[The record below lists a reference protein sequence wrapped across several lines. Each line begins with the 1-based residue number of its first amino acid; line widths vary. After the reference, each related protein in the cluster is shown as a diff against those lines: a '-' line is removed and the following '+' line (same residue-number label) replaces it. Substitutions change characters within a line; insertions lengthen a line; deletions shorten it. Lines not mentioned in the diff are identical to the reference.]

1 MLKRKFAP
9 ILERYLIEETNKI
22 LLVNGARQVGK
33 SYLIRHIGK
42 RLFKNFVEINLKED
56 SETEKVFAEVK
67 GTTDLYMRLSQYTPR
82 SLGNKEDTL
91 VFLDEIQCYPHL
103 LTMLKFLNQENRY
116 RFIASGS
123 ELGIALYKS
132 SSVPLGSVAIEQM
145 FPLDFEEFL
154 WATGI
159 GEEWIEEIRKKFLN
173 KQSLNPSDHNLML
186 KRFQYYLLIGGF
198 PQAVNSYLEHKNML
212 PVRKIQTDI
221 HELYKIDASQYDEQN
236 RLSIRKIYDLIPSS
250 LENKKKRMKYNKI
263 ENKDWKKFSDYA
275 EDFEYLTSSG
285 VALEVSAI
293 SNPRFPL
300 IESDQKRLVKLY
312 LNDVGIL
319 TDLLYHLNVN
329 AVLQD
334 VRSINLGAVYESVVA
349 QELAAHGFKLH
360 YYDNKKKG
368 EVDFLIDDFENL
380 TVLPIEVK
388 SGKDYTQHSAL
399 TKFLNEPEYN
409 ITNALVLSNERE
421 VFIKKGVTYMPIYYI
436 MFYDNNFSSA
446 DPVILPDLEIP
457 LP

>member
-9 ILERYLIEETNKI
+9 VLERYLIEEKNKI

-56 SETEKVFAEVK
+56 SESDRVFAQVK
-67 GTTDLYMRLSQYTPR
+67 GTTDLYMRLSQYTSR
-82 SLGNKEDTL
+82 TLGNIEDTL
-91 VFLDEIQCYPHL
+91 IFLDEIQCYPHL

-132 SSVPLGSVAIEQM
+132 SSVPLGSIATEQM

-159 GEEWIEEIRKKFLN
+159 SEEWIAEMREKFRN
-173 KQSLNPSDHNLML
+173 KQSLSQSEHNLML
-186 KRFQYYLLIGGF
+186 KRFQYYLLVGGL
-198 PQAVNSYLEHKNML
+198 PQAVNTYLEHRNMV

-221 HELYKIDASQYDEQN
+221 HELYKIDASQYDEDN
-236 RLSIRKIYDLIPSS
+236 RLSIRKIYDLIPSA
-250 LENKKKRMKYNKI
+250 LENKKKRMRYNKI

-275 EDFEYLTSSG
+275 EEFEYLTSSG
-285 VALEVSAI
+285 IALEVSAI

-300 IESDQKRLVKLY
+300 IESDQKKLVKLY
-312 LNDVGIL
+312 LNDVGLL

-349 QELAAHGFKLH
+349 QELKAHGFNLH

-368 EVDFLIDDFENL
+368 EVDFLIDDFESL

-399 TKFLNEPEYN
+399 TKFLNDPEYN
-409 ITNALVLSNERE
+409 ITSAVVLSNERE
-421 VFIKKGVTYMPIYYI
+421 VFMKKGVTYMPIYYI
-436 MFYDNNFSSA
+436 MFYNNHSTTSE
-446 DPVILPDLEIP
+446 VILPELEMP
-457 LP
+457 

>member
-9 ILERYLIEETNKI
+9 VLERYLIEEKNKI

-56 SETEKVFAEVK
+56 SESDRVFAQVK
-67 GTTDLYMRLSQYTPR
+67 GTTDLYMRLSQYTSR
-82 SLGNKEDTL
+82 TLGNKEDTL
-91 VFLDEIQCYPHL
+91 IFLDEIQCYPHL

-123 ELGIALYKS
+123 ELGIALYKC
-132 SSVPLGSVAIEQM
+132 SSVPLGSIATEQM

-154 WATGI
+154 WATGMS
-159 GEEWIEEIRKKFLN
+159 EEWIAEMREKFRS
-173 KQSLNPSDHNLML
+173 KQSLSQSEHNLML
-186 KRFQYYLLIGGF
+186 KRFQYYLLVGGL
-198 PQAVNSYLEHKNML
+198 PQAVNIYLEHRNMV

-221 HELYKIDASQYDEQN
+221 HELYKIDASQYDEDN
-236 RLSIRKIYDLIPSS
+236 RLSIRKIYDLIPSA
-250 LENKKKRMKYNKI
+250 LENKKKRMRYNKI

-275 EDFEYLTSSG
+275 EEFEYLTSSG
-285 VALEVSAI
+285 IALEVSAI

-300 IESDQKRLVKLY
+300 IESDQKKLVKLY
-312 LNDVGIL
+312 LNDVGLL

-334 VRSINLGAVYESVVA
+334 IRSINLGAVYESVVA
-349 QELAAHGFKLH
+349 QELKAHGFNLH

-368 EVDFLIDDFENL
+368 EVDFLIDDFESL

-399 TKFLNEPEYN
+399 TKFLNDPEYN
-409 ITNALVLSNERE
+409 ITSAVVLSNERE

-436 MFYDNNFSSA
+436 MFYNNQSTTSEVF
-446 DPVILPDLEIP
+446 LPELEMP
-457 LP
+457 

>member
-9 ILERYLIEETNKI
+9 VLERYLIEEKNKI

-56 SETEKVFAEVK
+56 SESDRVFAQVK
-67 GTTDLYMRLSQYTPR
+67 GTTDLYMRLSQYTFR
-82 SLGNKEDTL
+82 TLGNKEDTL
-91 VFLDEIQCYPHL
+91 IFLDEIQCYPHL

-132 SSVPLGSVAIEQM
+132 SSVPLGSIATEQM

-159 GEEWIEEIRKKFLN
+159 SEEWIAEMREKFRN
-173 KQSLNPSDHNLML
+173 KQSLSQSEHNLML
-186 KRFQYYLLIGGF
+186 KRFQYYLLVGGL
-198 PQAVNSYLEHKNML
+198 PQAVNTYLEHRNMV

-221 HELYKIDASQYDEQN
+221 HELYKIDASQYDEDN
-236 RLSIRKIYDLIPSS
+236 RLSIRKIYDLIPSA
-250 LENKKKRMKYNKI
+250 LENKKKRMRYNKI

-275 EDFEYLTSSG
+275 EEFEYLTSSG
-285 VALEVSAI
+285 IALEVSAI

-300 IESDQKRLVKLY
+300 IESDQKKLVKLY
-312 LNDVGIL
+312 LNDVGLL

-349 QELAAHGFKLH
+349 QELKAHGFNLH

-368 EVDFLIDDFENL
+368 EVDFLIDDFESL

-399 TKFLNEPEYN
+399 TKFLNDPEYN
-409 ITNALVLSNERE
+409 ITSAVVLSNERE
-421 VFIKKGVTYMPIYYI
+421 VFMKKGVTYMPIYYI
-436 MFYDNNFSSA
+436 MFYNNISSTSE
-446 DPVILPDLEIP
+446 VILPELEMP
-457 LP
+457 

>member
-1 MLKRKFAP
+1 M
-9 ILERYLIEETNKI
+9 
-22 LLVNGARQVGK
+22 LVNGARQVGK

-56 SETEKVFAEVK
+56 SESDRVFAQVK
-67 GTTDLYMRLSQYTPR
+67 GTTDLYMRLSQYTTR
-82 SLGNKEDTL
+82 TLGNKEDTL
-91 VFLDEIQCYPHL
+91 IFLDEIQCYPHL

-132 SSVPLGSVAIEQM
+132 SSVPLGSIATEQM

-159 GEEWIEEIRKKFLN
+159 SEEWIAEMREKFRN
-173 KQSLNPSDHNLML
+173 KQSLSQSEHNLML
-186 KRFQYYLLIGGF
+186 KRFQYYLLVGGL
-198 PQAVNSYLEHKNML
+198 PQAVNTYLEHRNMV

-221 HELYKIDASQYDEQN
+221 HELYKIDASQYDEDN
-236 RLSIRKIYDLIPSS
+236 RLSIRKIYDLIPSA
-250 LENKKKRMKYNKI
+250 LENKKKRMRYNKI

-275 EDFEYLTSSG
+275 EEFEYLTSSG
-285 VALEVSAI
+285 IALEVSAI

-300 IESDQKRLVKLY
+300 IESDQKKLVKLY
-312 LNDVGIL
+312 LNDVGLL

-349 QELAAHGFKLH
+349 QELKAHGFNLH

-368 EVDFLIDDFENL
+368 EVDFLIDDFESL

-399 TKFLNEPEYN
+399 TKFLNDPEYN
-409 ITNALVLSNERE
+409 ITSAVVLSNEKE
-421 VFIKKGVTYMPIYYI
+421 VFMKKGVTYMPIYYI
-436 MFYDNNFSSA
+436 MFYNNQSTTSE
-446 DPVILPDLEIP
+446 VILPELEMP
-457 LP
+457 

>member
-9 ILERYLIEETNKI
+9 VLERYLIEETNKI
-22 LLVNGARQVGK
+22 LLINGARQVGK
-33 SYLIRHIGK
+33 TYLIRHIGK
-42 RLFKNFVEINLKED
+42 RLFKNFIEINLKED
-56 SETEKVFAEVK
+56 SESDKVFAEVS
-67 GTTDLYMRLSQYTPR
+67 GTTDLYIRLSQYTPN

-103 LTMLKFLNQENRY
+103 LTMLKFLNQEGRY

-132 SSVPLGSVAIEQM
+132 SSVPLGSIAIEQM

-159 GEEWIEEIRKKFLN
+159 SEEWIEKMRKKFLN
-173 KQSLNPSDHNLML
+173 KQSLTLSEHNLML

-198 PQAVNSYLEHKNML
+198 PQAVNSYLEHRNML

-221 HELYKIDASQYDEQN
+221 HELYKVDTSQYDEQN

-250 LENKKKRMKYNKI
+250 LENKKKRVKYNKI

-275 EDFEYLTSSG
+275 EEFEYLTNSG

-312 LNDVGIL
+312 LNDVGLL

-334 VRSINLGAVYESVVA
+334 VRSINLGSVYESVVA
-349 QELAAHGFKLH
+349 QELKAHGFNLH

-368 EVDFLIDDFENL
+368 EVDFLIDDYENL

-409 ITNALVLSNERE
+409 ITSALVLSNERE

-446 DPVILPDLEIP
+446 EPVILPELEIP
-457 LP
+457 

>member
-9 ILERYLIEETNKI
+9 VLERYLIEEKNKI

-56 SETEKVFAEVK
+56 SESDRVFAQVK
-67 GTTDLYMRLSQYTPR
+67 GTTDLYMRLSQYTTR
-82 SLGNKEDTL
+82 TLGNKEDTL
-91 VFLDEIQCYPHL
+91 IFLDEIQCYPHL

-132 SSVPLGSVAIEQM
+132 SSVPLGSIATEQM

-159 GEEWIEEIRKKFLN
+159 SEEWIAEMREKFRN
-173 KQSLNPSDHNLML
+173 KQSLSQSEHNLML
-186 KRFQYYLLIGGF
+186 KRFQYYLLVGGL
-198 PQAVNSYLEHKNML
+198 PQAVNTYLEHRNMV

-221 HELYKIDASQYDEQN
+221 HELYKIDASQYDEDN
-236 RLSIRKIYDLIPSS
+236 RLSIRKIYDLIPSA
-250 LENKKKRMKYNKI
+250 LENKKKRMRYNKI

-275 EDFEYLTSSG
+275 EEFEYLTSSG
-285 VALEVSAI
+285 IALEVSAI

-300 IESDQKRLVKLY
+300 IESDQKKLVKLY
-312 LNDVGIL
+312 LNDVGLL

-334 VRSINLGAVYESVVA
+334 VRSINLGSVYESVVA
-349 QELAAHGFKLH
+349 QELKAHGFNLH

-368 EVDFLIDDFENL
+368 EVDFLIDDFESL

-399 TKFLNEPEYN
+399 TKFLNDPEYN
-409 ITNALVLSNERE
+409 ITSAVVLSNEKE
-421 VFIKKGVTYMPIYYI
+421 VFMKKGVTYMPIYYI
-436 MFYDNNFSSA
+436 MFYNNISSA
-446 DPVILPDLEIP
+446 SEVILPELEMPDL
-457 LP
+457 